1 MLQTMVDMNK
11 VMDPMKTA
19 KTMQEFEKQN
29 MKMEM
34 TEELS
39 KTDIY
44 ICILGFNSRQNKT
57 YTHVYNMK

>member
-1 MLQTMVDMNK
+1 MNK

-34 TEELS
+34 TEEMSKSSSLLIFQNHTVLS
-39 KTDIY
+39 LLHCITEGVKT
-44 ICILGFNSRQNKT
+44 
-57 YTHVYNMK
+57 